1 MFIAAFHMM
10 AGGPDGGVTPLG
22 GRPVDPRWRV
32 EFASSTKK
40 FSAATRT
47 AYRAHVVNAAH

>member
-47 AYRAHVVNAAH
+47 AYRAHVDNAAH